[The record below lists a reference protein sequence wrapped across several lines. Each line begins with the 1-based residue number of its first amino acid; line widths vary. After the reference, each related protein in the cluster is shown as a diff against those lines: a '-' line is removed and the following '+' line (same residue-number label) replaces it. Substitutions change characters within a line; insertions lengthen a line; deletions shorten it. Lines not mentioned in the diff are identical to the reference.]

1 MIKGFENLKTLAMK
15 TENNMPSQVQCIL

>member
-1 MIKGFENLKTLAMK
+1 MIKGFENLKTSAMK